1 MSLTLDKTS
10 AVLTHINARKEGPS
24 DEKTLAIDIK
34 FAAQCT
40 AEHLAYFGDTL
51 RHFLFDVDGKV
62 RMPNL
67 DTVKLKGEIRHMS
80 LTVEEGIV
88 VEDAKLDKFTVDPED
103 GERVTLGFTAH
114 FTPKGRQV
122 AMLAE
127 LLGEAVTLDVVP
139 QAELPLG
146 EGS

>member
-10 AVLTHINARKEGPS
+10 AILTHINARKEGPS

-51 RHFLFDVDGKV
+51 RHFLFDGEGNV

-67 DTVKLKGEIRHMS
+67 DTVKLKGEMRHMC
-80 LTVEEGIV
+80 LMVNEGIV
-88 VEDAKLDKFTVDPED
+88 IEDAKLDKFKVDAQD
-103 GERVTLGFTAH
+103 GERVELGFTAH
-114 FTPKGRQV
+114 FTPAGRQV

-127 LLGEAVTLDVVP
+127 LLGESVTIIVLP

-146 EGS
+146 QPS